1 MSDNLTACIIV
12 FIGVMGPVWLVMQFL
27 SRNRAARQTGA
38 AERAAVEQLSRT
50 AAQMESRMA
59 VLERIL
65 DAEVPSWRS
74 SAAATGG
81 VYDRSTG

>member
-12 FIGVMGPVWLVMQFL
+12 FIGVIGPVWLVFQFL
-27 SRNRAARQTGA
+27 SRGRSANRLSA
-38 AERAAVEQLSRT
+38 AERAAVEQLSLT
-50 AAQMESRMA
+50 AARMEQRVA
-59 VLERIL
+59 VLEHIL